1 MSRKNRIL
9 EFIKDENYTPMTI
22 KDIMAVLCVPKENKT
37 ELEAILNSLEN
48 EGKIYRNSK
57 NRYVS
62 SESAGFVKGIFN
74 SKSRGYGFVV
84 TDDDEKFYIYPEDTK
99 GAYNKDTV
107 LVKVVRRFHSSDRCD
122 EAKIIKILS
131 HSDQPIVGKFTDSK
145 NFGFVVPDQKDYGW
159 DVYIPKKN
167 FAGAKDGQK
176 VLVKIT
182 KWPDNS
188 SNPEGVIEEVLGFEG
203 EKDVDIKS
211 VLYEHSIDTEFP
223 QKVILS
229 AISFGDKVYEEELD
243 NREDLRGNLIFTIDG
258 DDSKD
263 FDDAVEIEKTTD
275 GYRLGVHIADVSYY
289 VSENSA
295 LDIEAFKRGTSV
307 YLPGFVCP
315 MLPKQ
320 LSNGICSL
328 NPGVDRLTLSVIMD
342 FDLCGNLISHNIYES
357 VIKSKYRMTYNDVS
371 KILDGDKMLCR
382 KYAEILPSIR
392 NMSELAKKL
401 KSNRMTKGSIDF
413 NFPETKIITDEN
425 GKPIDVYMYHP
436 TESHSIIE
444 EFMLA
449 ANICVAQ
456 EMFWAEIPSVYRIHE
471 SPSKEKMSDFSRFLG
486 YMGYTI
492 KGKKDNP
499 HPGAFSD
506 ILKKIKGT
514 KKELLIS
521 KVMLR
526 SLMKAK
532 YSENCLGH
540 FGLGFSHYCHFT
552 SPIRR
557 YPDLVVH
564 RILKEHLK
572 YGIDEKRERFLSKFV
587 IKAAKASS
595 FAEVRAMEAQ
605 RDGEDMKKAEFMK
618 ARIGK
623 VYDVTIT
630 SVTSFAIFA
639 QTDFGIEGMISYR
652 DLEDDYYEFDE

>member
-1 MSRKNRIL
+1 
-9 EFIKDENYTPMTI
+9 
-22 KDIMAVLCVPKENKT
+22 
-37 ELEAILNSLEN
+37 
-48 EGKIYRNSK
+48 
-57 NRYVS
+57 
-62 SESAGFVKGIFN
+62 
-74 SKSRGYGFVV
+74 
-84 TDDDEKFYIYPEDTK
+84 
-99 GAYNKDTV
+99 
-107 LVKVVRRFHSSDRCD
+107 
-122 EAKIIKILS
+122 
-131 HSDQPIVGKFTDSK
+131 
-145 NFGFVVPDQKDYGW
+145 
-159 DVYIPKKN
+159 
-167 FAGAKDGQK
+167 
-176 VLVKIT
+176 
-182 KWPDNS
+182 
-188 SNPEGVIEEVLGFEG
+188 
-203 EKDVDIKS
+203 
-211 VLYEHSIDTEFP
+211 
-223 QKVILS
+223 
-229 AISFGDKVYEEELD
+229 
-243 NREDLRGNLIFTIDG
+243 
-258 DDSKD
+258 
-263 FDDAVEIEKTTD
+263 
-275 GYRLGVHIADVSYY
+275 
-289 VSENSA
+289 
-295 LDIEAFKRGTSV
+295 
-307 YLPGFVCP
+307 
-315 MLPKQ
+315 
-320 LSNGICSL
+320 
-328 NPGVDRLTLSVIMD
+328 
-342 FDLCGNLISHNIYES
+342 
-357 VIKSKYRMTYNDVS
+357 
-371 KILDGDKMLCR
+371 MLCR

-436 TESHSIIE
+436 TKSHRIIE

-652 DLEDDYYEFDE
+652 DLEDDYYEFDEKSMSATGKHTGKKYSIGDIIKIKVQRADPNLKEIDFIPESDDNE